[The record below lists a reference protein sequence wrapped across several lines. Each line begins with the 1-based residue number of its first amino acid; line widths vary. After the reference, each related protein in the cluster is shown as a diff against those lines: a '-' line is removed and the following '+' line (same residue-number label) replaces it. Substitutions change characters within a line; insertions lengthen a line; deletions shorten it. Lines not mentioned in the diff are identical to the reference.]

1 MIRRGLKTYKGTKKC
16 ANPKA
21 NSHIFRHFLD
31 LISIKKTQRPR
42 RGDLSREMR
51 SKVGQKVPFW
61 GHHSQVFHLADG
73 YFEAI

>member
-1 MIRRGLKTYKGTKKC
+1 MVVKYPILQTIKT
-16 ANPKA
+16 
-21 NSHIFRHFLD
+21 HIFRHFLD